1 VDRLRRAKQLTVAL
15 GAMLGALLV
24 APDVRAQA
32 DDVAVDMV
40 DRALDKT
47 RMREYE
53 AALELLRDAQAV
65 CLQEGCEG
73 AVKADIYLA
82 QGIATGLNGDL
93 DGAEKRFEWALAENP
108 SAVPDERYTT
118 RDLRD
123 AFDKAKAAVDAGEG
137 APAPQ
142 PAGKLSDEQTQSL
155 DTAKQQL
162 GKGDWEG
169 CLQTMLVSTS
179 LEDYAAGKL
188 MLARCQDRGGLLLE
202 ANRDASAAL
211 ERAKSDGNDA
221 LAKEIEAYLV
231 ELDAET
237 PKIRLKIQSGIRDP
251 VVKIDN
257 TEVPA
262 EEFEDPIPHNPG
274 TAVVEVTGT
283 RGGQPY
289 EFRQE
294 IQFQRRETID
304 LEVRSDVTPYQACL
318 NKARTLG
325 EKQECDRT
333 FNKKEGLN
341 VLAGLE
347 VSSYNDT
354 NQVDVVTPS
363 LFFSAVQ
370 PTQGWNVGAN
380 VLVDVVSAASADI
393 VATAS
398 RRYDEARFG
407 ASVNGG
413 YKIGSVTPSVNGSVS
428 VEPDYIGRTAGALV
442 SAELA
447 DKMVTPYAGYTLGFD
462 ILGRR
467 GTPFEVFHRNI
478 YNHVIAAGAEVVF
491 NASTIGVVALTA
503 DFEDGNTSKPYRH
516 VPFFAPDLVDDIPK
530 GASPQLVA
538 AARQPAAALERLPNT
553 RQRYA
558 ALLRAAHRME
568 TITIRGS
575 ERFYVDS
582 WGQMASSTDV
592 RLFWDLW
599 AAQDE
604 EGSPG
609 YPALTMSPHARF
621 HVQGPVDFWQ
631 RAYVVTPTLTG
642 YLYPK
647 YFTGDRE
654 LGPLVAVTLGD
665 GLKAQLNEVVALAV
679 QLEGIYTQF
688 LDHLYIVDRWGLF
701 TASTL
706 QLTFD

>member
-1 VDRLRRAKQLTVAL
+1 MDRLRRATKLTA
-15 GAMLGALLV
+15 LGALLGTLLL
-24 APDVRAQA
+24 APAARAQA
-32 DDVAVDMV
+32 DDVAVDMI
-40 DRALDKT
+40 DRALDQT
-47 RMREYE
+47 RMRQYGQ
-53 AALELLRDAQAV
+53 ARDLLRDAQAI
-65 CLQEGCEG
+65 CLQEGCES

-82 QGIATGLNGDL
+82 QGIVVGLDGDL
-93 DGAEKRFEWALAENP
+93 DEAQKRFEWALAENGA
-108 SAVPDERYTT
+108 AVPDDRYMT
-118 RDLRD
+118 RDLED
-123 AFDKAKAAVDAGEG
+123 AFDKAKAKVDQGDGE
-137 APAPQ
+137 APPEPPGQ
-142 PAGKLSDEQTQSL
+142 LSDEQTQSL
-155 DTAKQQL
+155 ATAKQQL
-162 GKGDWEG
+162 GEGDWEG

-179 LEDYAAGKL
+179 LEEYPAGKL

-202 ANRDASAAL
+202 AKRDADAAL
-211 ERAKSDGNDA
+211 ALAKAEGNEA

-237 PKIRLKIQSGIRDP
+237 PKIRLEIQSGIRDP

-257 TEVPA
+257 TEVPPDA
-262 EEFEDPIPHNPG
+262 VKKPIPHNPG

-318 NKARTLG
+318 NKARTVG

-341 VLAGLE
+341 VRTGLE

-354 NQVDVVTPS
+354 NEVGVVTPS
-363 LFFSAVQ
+363 LFFAAVQ

-380 VLVDVVSAASADI
+380 VLVDVVTAASADI

-407 ASVNGG
+407 ASVGGG
-413 YKIGSVTPSVNGSVS
+413 YKIGPVTPSVNGSVS
-428 VEPDYIGRTAGALV
+428 IEPDYIGRTAGALV
-442 SAELA
+442 SVELA

-467 GTPFEVFHRNI
+467 GTPFEVFHRDI
-478 YNHVIAAGAEVVF
+478 YNHVISAGTEIVF
-491 NASTIGVVALTA
+491 TGSTIGVLALTA
-503 DFEDGNTSKPYRH
+503 NFEDGNTSKPYRH
-516 VPFFAPDLVDDIPK
+516 VPFFASDVVDDIPK
-530 GASPQLVA
+530 GASPELVA
-538 AARQPAAALERLPNT
+538 AARQQPAPLERLPDT

-558 ALLRAAHRME
+558 ALVRVAHRLE
-568 TITIRGS
+568 TVTLRGS
-575 ERFYVDS
+575 ERFYMDS
-582 WGQMASSTDV
+582 WGQMASSTDL
-592 RLFWDLW
+592 RAYWDFWS
-599 AAQDE
+599 AE
-604 EGSPG
+604 EPDGSPG
-609 YPALTMSPHARF
+609 YPSLAMSPHVRF

-631 RAYVVTPTLTG
+631 RAYVVSPTLTG
-642 YLYPK
+642 YVYPK

-654 LGPLVAVTLGD
+654 LGPLLTVTVGN
-665 GLKAQLNEVVALAV
+665 GVRAQLTEMLALALQV
-679 QLEGIYTQF
+679 EGLYTQF

-706 QLTFD
+706 ELTFD